1 MGKFPHTDYFMMT
14 EGILNSAKKWENVM
28 SGVCELKIVH
38 QKLFSCE
45 PTNSLNFVFLYM
57 LYKQE
62 ELTCFGKKIT
72 KLILPLKIFK
82 IVFLTISLRHNMNVL
97 YKILSQRHVTNI

>member
-1 MGKFPHTDYFMMT
+1 
-14 EGILNSAKKWENVM
+14 M

-62 ELTCFGKKIT
+62 ELTCFSQKIT
-72 KLILPLKIFK
+72 QKFILPLKIFN
-82 IVFLTISLRHNMNVL
+82 IVFLTISLRHINMNVL